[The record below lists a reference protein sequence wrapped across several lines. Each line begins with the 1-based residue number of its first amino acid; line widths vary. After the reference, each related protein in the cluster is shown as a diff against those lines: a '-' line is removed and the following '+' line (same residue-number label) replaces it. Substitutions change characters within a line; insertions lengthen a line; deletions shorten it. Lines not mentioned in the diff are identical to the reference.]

1 MDTNLRYRVFL
12 IFGHLTLSVGVRDQN
27 LPNSEKKMIG
37 TIDDDL
43 FLGNAVLMNRLTTT
57 DALKDRG
64 HFETI

>member
-27 LPNSEKKMIG
+27 LQNSEKKMIG

-64 HFETI
+64 HF

>member
-1 MDTNLRYRVFL
+1 MDTHLRCFL
-12 IFGHLTLSVGVRDQN
+12 IFSHLTLSVGVRDQN
-27 LPNSEKKMIG
+27 LQNSEKKTIG
-37 TIDDDL
+37 TIDNDL

>member
-27 LPNSEKKMIG
+27 LQNSEKKMIG
-37 TIDDDL
+37 TIDNDL

-64 HFETI
+64 HF